1 MEDQS
6 ASCRPIQNRGTK
18 LRKGG
23 PQRAVPLWLRKEI
36 QAMLRPQLTG
46 EFSLDATSSPRKVLH
61 CLDSEIR
68 IDADPSRILF
78 SIRINTAGHG
88 SHAPHW
94 RSVSPVATLMISHKR
109 KRWRPQPED
118 PRRQGYDTDSFINR
132 LVVRGIKAA
141 TRYEKTARNFPC
153 RAASGLRTRLA
164 QITRGP

>member
-1 MEDQS
+1 M
-6 ASCRPIQNRGTK
+6 P
-18 LRKGG
+18 LR
-23 PQRAVPLWLRKEI
+23 LRKEI

-78 SIRINTAGHG
+78 SIRISTAGHG

-109 KRWRPQPED
+109 KRWRPQPEALLGD
-118 PRRQGYDTDSFINR
+118 KGYDTDSFINS
-132 LVVRGIKAA
+132 LEVRAIKAA
-141 TRYEKTARNFPC
+141 THYEKTARNFPW
-153 RAASGLRTRLA
+153 RTASGLRTRLA
-164 QITRGP
+164 QMTRGPRIANPSKGSGGIWCSNEL